1 MKTQLF
7 FLVTFFVVL
16 SNVNGQDDK
25 DPIVTGPTRGTDLD
39 PQFNVKMD
47 EIFKQALYDVDKK
60 LEVDPFAIDH
70 LKVTFTQP
78 FGKKEVPVTVEYKDI
93 RIIGLKNLHG
103 AGSISLF
110 KTKSQNIV
118 MNLSLVCEE
127 VDMEANGFTSVL
139 GIGDQIWAEGRL
151 RDNVIPVRLYLHPET
166 PISVQDIKHRNS
178 GLELRTTEPIAVD
191 VDSLR
196 NASHKSFDPLM
207 SETVIH
213 VAKTILTNL
222 SLKPLE
228 EVLKKYIDLE
238 E

>member
-7 FLVTFFVVL
+7 FLVTFFVSL
-16 SNVNGQDDK
+16 SNGQDDK
-25 DPIVTGPTRGTDLD
+25 DPVVTGPTRGTDLD

-47 EIFKQALYDVDKK
+47 EIFKQALYDVDKE

-78 FGKKEVPVTVEYKDI
+78 FSGRKIPVTVDYKDI

-103 AGSISLF
+103 VGSITLF

-118 MNLSLVCEE
+118 MNMSLVCEE
-127 VDMEANGFTSVL
+127 VDMEANGFTSAL
-139 GIGDQIWAEGRL
+139 GVGDQIWAEARL
-151 RDNVIPVRLYLHPET
+151 RDNVIPVRLYFHPGS
-166 PISVQDIKHRNS
+166 PVSVQDIRYRNS
-178 GLELRTTEPIAVD
+178 GLQLLVTEPMVVD

-196 NASHKSFDPLM
+196 NASHKSFDSLM
-207 SETVIH
+207 SETVVQ

-228 EVLKKYIDLE
+228 EVFKKYIHLE